1 MQNAKVSGAL
11 EVLRKKGPLVI
22 AHRGYC
28 DIAPENTLPAFD
40 LALTTGADLVELDY
54 RETLD
59 GHLVV
64 IHDAELDRTTDVRKR
79 WHRRHNRVAERTFA
93 EISGLDAGSWFTHRF
108 VGTAIPSLA
117 EAAAVILKG
126 SVPLLER
133 KSGSV
138 FETVRFLRCHGLVNK
153 VILQSFD
160 WEFLRQVHEQVP
172 EQVLGA
178 LGPAAIL
185 PNGKKPLRVSRGL
198 NRLWLK
204 QAEKTG
210 ARLVVW
216 SKRVSKGAVRAAHER
231 GFKVWVY
238 TVNEPRLARHLLA
251 EGVDGLITN
260 KPPLLHRLRFTLS
273 SAV

>member
-1 MQNAKVSGAL
+1 MQNARVSGAL
-11 EVLRKKGPLVI
+11 EILRTRRPLVI
-22 AHRGYC
+22 AHRGYS

-40 LALTTGADLVELDY
+40 LALSAGADLVELDY

-59 GHLVV
+59 GHLLV

-79 WHRRHNRVAERTFA
+79 WRRRHNRVAERTFA
-93 EISGLDAGSWFTHRF
+93 EISSLDAGSWFAHRF
-108 VGTAIPSLA
+108 AGSRVPSLG
-117 EAAAVILKG
+117 EATSVILKG
-126 SVPLLER
+126 SIPLLER
-133 KSGSV
+133 KNGTV
-138 FETVRFLRCHGLVNK
+138 FEIVRFLRGHHLVNK

-160 WEFLRQVHEQVP
+160 WEFLRQVHEQIP

-204 QAEKTG
+204 QADKTG
-210 ARLVVW
+210 AKVVVW
-216 SKRVSKGAVRAAHER
+216 TRRLSKSSVRAAHER
-231 GFKVWVY
+231 GLKVWVY
-238 TVNEPRLARHLLA
+238 TVNQSRLARHLLR

-260 KPPLLHRLRFTLS
+260 KPPMLHRLRFTLS
-273 SAV
+273 SGL